1 MISNS
6 EPGNAKEI
14 PLMLVEPYLGYGF
27 YKDFKHKLSQVICL
41 FNPIQMLTHFM
52 PLISFDTP
60 SKYRKTRGFLMF
72 SGVIKRDQ
80 WHKMG

>member
-60 SKYRKTRGFLMF
+60 LKISENQRFSDVFRGYQ
-72 SGVIKRDQ
+72 KRSVA
-80 WHKMG
+80 

>member
-14 PLMLVEPYLGYGF
+14 PSMLVEPYLGYGF
-27 YKDFKHKLSQVICL
+27 YIDFKHKLSQVICL

-60 SKYRKTRGFLMF
+60 LKISENQRFSDVFRGYQ
-72 SGVIKRDQ
+72 KRSVA
-80 WHKMG
+80 